1 VKVFIAVAICKIL
14 YFIGSRVGRGSS
26 LSGQIAMKVCPGA
39 LKRLKLPKTVIA
51 VTGSNG
57 KTSTVEFIAR
67 ALEAGGMS
75 VGWNYEGSNQIEGVA
90 TLLLRTSSLRGK
102 VRRDALVLE
111 CDERYAKAIF
121 GAVKPTVL
129 VVTNLCRDQ
138 LTRNGHHEFIFDRI
152 LSAIEAA
159 GYGAAKGKA
168 AGGGAAE
175 GEVADDG
182 AAEGEVVGGGVTL
195 VLNADDPYVAAFAG
209 KEGGIKSGNR
219 VVWFGVGRGAL
230 CPNPSAGDAL
240 CPNPS
245 AGDAL
250 CSNLSTGDALCCN
263 PSTGDALCCNPST
276 GDALCCNPSADDA
289 ICPDPLTGGDVAPI
303 YDDGAFCPVCKGR
316 MAYGYRIAGH
326 YGDFACCAC
335 GHSHHK
341 LDIEVTA
348 LDLLTGEIA
357 LDAWAATEEG
367 RPGARPSVRNG
378 VKTRLRLPS
387 VPGAYNLAAAIAAV
401 AAAGLGAG
409 DAARALD
416 GFELEGGRTVRF
428 SAGGS
433 EGVLLISK
441 HENSMSYNQSMA
453 WIVGQRKPCT
463 VIVMVD
469 SISRKYYTSETSWL
483 WDVDFDILGDGC
495 VQNVVLAGRYF
506 NELMARFAMSAV
518 DLGKCSFVGDIAE
531 LRGCVAGCGAGPV
544 YAITC
549 FADKAKLLK
558 AFE

>member
-1 VKVFIAVAICKIL
+1 VKVFIAVAICKAL

-26 LSGQIAMKVCPGA
+26 LSGQIALKVCPGVLA
-39 LKRLKLPKTVIA
+39 RLKLPKTVIA

-75 VGWNYEGSNQIEGVA
+75 VGWNHEGSNQIEGVA
-90 TLLLRTSSLRGK
+90 TLLLRTASFGGK

-111 CDERYAKAIF
+111 SDERYARAIF
-121 GAVKPTVL
+121 EAVKPSVL

-159 GYGAAKGKA
+159 G
-168 AGGGAAE
+168 
-175 GEVADDG
+175 DG
-182 AAEGEVVGGGVTL
+182 TAL
-195 VLNADDPYVAAFAG
+195 VLNADDPYVAAFDNCRETAAPG
-209 KEGGIKSGNR
+209 SR
-219 VVWFGVGRGAL
+219 AVWFGIGRDACLTGL
-230 CPNPSAGDAL
+230 PAGD
-240 CPNPS
+240 
-245 AGDAL
+245 G
-250 CSNLSTGDALCCN
+250 
-263 PSTGDALCCNPST
+263 
-276 GDALCCNPSADDA
+276 
-289 ICPDPLTGGDVAPI
+289 IAPV

-316 MAYGYRIAGH
+316 MAYAYRIAGH
-326 YGDFACCAC
+326 YGKFCCGAC
-335 GHSHHK
+335 GHSRREP
-341 LDIEVTA
+341 DVEVTA
-348 LDLLTGEIA
+348 LDYSTGEMTLGVSA
-357 LDAWAATEEG
+357 GAGGAGGAGASAGAGEGHPAA
-367 RPGARPSVRNG
+367 RRSLKARLLLPGI
-378 VKTRLRLPS
+378 
-387 VPGAYNLAAAIAAV
+387 PGAYNLAAAIAA
-401 AAAGLGAG
+401 AMAAGLDAG

-416 GFELEGGRTVRF
+416 GYELEGGRTVRF
-428 SAGGS
+428 SAGGR
-433 EGVLLISK
+433 EGMLLISK

-453 WIVGQRKPCT
+453 WIVSQRKPCT

-495 VQNVVLAGRYF
+495 VRSVVLAGRYF
-506 NELMARFAMSAV
+506 NELMARLAMSAV
-518 DLGKCSFVGDIAE
+518 DPGKCSHVGDIAAIRDLVE
-531 LRGCVAGCGAGPV
+531 RCGTEPV